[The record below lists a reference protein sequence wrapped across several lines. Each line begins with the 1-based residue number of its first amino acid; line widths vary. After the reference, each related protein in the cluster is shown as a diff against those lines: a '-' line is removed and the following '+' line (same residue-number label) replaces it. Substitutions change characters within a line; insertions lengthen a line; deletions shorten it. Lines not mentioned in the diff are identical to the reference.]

1 MSSYASF
8 YINGQELLHWRNG
21 LSSLVTSLFTKNDII
36 RGRGIDGLK
45 LIKKYNLSYYNDYT
59 EDDVDWEITLAVIDV
74 ATLKQRLSIYGYN
87 TQL

>member
-36 RGRGIDGLK
+36 RGRGRNGLK
-45 LIKKYNLSYYNDYT
+45 LIKKYNLSYDNEYS
-59 EDDVDWEITLAVIDV
+59 EDDIDWEIVLAVIDI
-74 ATLKQRLSIYGYN
+74 ATLKKRLSIYGI
-87 TQL
+87 